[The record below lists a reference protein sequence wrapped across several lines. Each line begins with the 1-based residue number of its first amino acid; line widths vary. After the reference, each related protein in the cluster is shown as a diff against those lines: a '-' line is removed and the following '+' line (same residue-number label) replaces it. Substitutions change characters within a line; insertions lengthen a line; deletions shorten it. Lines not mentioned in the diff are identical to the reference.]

1 MAYVELMEIN
11 MVLLCTG
18 TYINMSFSMIRRDV
32 CLFSLCFIFLLSAQ
46 SNGNINNIKTMYWL
60 TFIYVSG

>member
-11 MVLLCTG
+11 TVLLCTR
-18 TYINMSFSMIRRDV
+18 TYINMTFSMVRKDL

-46 SNGNINNIKTMYWL
+46 SNGNINNIKTMHCL
-60 TFIYVSG
+60 TFIHVSG